1 MKVLVTGGMGF
12 IGSHFVNKLKQN
24 QPNWEVTV
32 IDKMTYASNPNN
44 IKSQVKFIKADICDL
59 NKLPEV
65 DYIVH
70 FAAESHVDNS
80 IKDGKPFIRTNVEG
94 TFNLIE
100 LARKQTSLKKFI
112 HISTDE
118 VYGDMSATNID
129 YGFVTA
135 LETYPLHGSSYYSAT
150 KAASDMLVLAA
161 ARTYGLPYIITRTCN
176 NFGENQHNEKMIPT
190 IIRSV
195 REDKPIPVYGDG
207 EQVREWI
214 HADDNAQAIY
224 NIMISDEINEIYN
237 IGSSYRITNNELIQ
251 LVGEVLGQTPDFK
264 YVTDRLGHD
273 RAYALDCNKYKN
285 KFGKIA
291 TISLKEWLIK
301 MLK

>member
-1 MKVLVTGGMGF
+1 MKILVTGGFGF
-12 IGSHFVNKLKQN
+12 IGSHFVNNLRKNDSNCEVIVVDKL
-24 QPNWEVTV
+24 
-32 IDKMTYASNPNN
+32 TYASNPNN
-44 IKSQVKFIKADICDL
+44 INTKVKTIFKDICDL
-59 NKLPEV
+59 TELPEV
-65 DYIVH
+65 DYIIH

-100 LARKQTSLKKFI
+100 LARKQKSLKKFI

-118 VYGDMSATNID
+118 VYGDMVQEN
-129 YGFVTA
+129 GFLTST
-135 LETYPLHGSSYYSAT
+135 ETYPLHGSSYYSAT

-195 REDKPIPVYGDG
+195 KENKPIPVYGDG

-214 HADDNAQAIY
+214 YADDNAQAIY
-224 NIMISDEINEIYN
+224 NIMISDEVNKVYN
-237 IGSSYRITNNELIQ
+237 IGSGYRLTNNELIK
-251 LVGEVLGQTPDFK
+251 LVGEILGQTPNFE

-285 KFGKIA
+285 KFGNVS
-291 TISLKEWLIK
+291 TINLKEWLTK

>member
-24 QPNWEVTV
+24 QPNCEVTV

-44 IKSQVKFIKADICDL
+44 IKSQVKFIQADICDL
-59 NKLPEV
+59 NELPEV

-118 VYGDMSATNID
+118 VYGDMSTTNID

-161 ARTYGLPYIITRTCN
+161 ARTYNFPYIITRTCN
-176 NFGENQHNEKMIPT
+176 NFGENQHSEKMIPT

-195 REDKPIPVYGDG
+195 RENKPIPVYGDG

-224 NIMISDEINEIYN
+224 NIMISNEINEIYN
-237 IGSSYRITNNELIQ
+237 IGSGYRITNNELIQ
-251 LVGEVLGQTPDFK
+251 LVGEVLGKVPDFK